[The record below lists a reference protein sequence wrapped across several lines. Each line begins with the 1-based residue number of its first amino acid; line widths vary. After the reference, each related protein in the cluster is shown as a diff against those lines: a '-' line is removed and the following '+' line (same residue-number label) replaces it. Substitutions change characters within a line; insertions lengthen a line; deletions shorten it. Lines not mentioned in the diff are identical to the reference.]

1 MLLASVDAVRTELTF
16 DDIPDI
22 EAIIEGALKS
32 AGRVIASRLNT
43 EFDYTARTDTFMVSP
58 TRQLSIPQ
66 GQVASNLAPPRAR
79 VGTGLF
85 SNSPLYTTEFSLN
98 HGFLVS
104 DSLADLTVK
113 SATMIP
119 HFGDADLESDL
130 RVFEGDSLDHTFTSL
145 EDGRVYV
152 QQVDV
157 RGLFVRIEY
166 IAGFTV
172 ASDGLY
178 DGVPGWLSRAA
189 MLMAEIMMDR
199 NSIIRRPEGAEG
211 QIEVLLHEYK
221 QIIDQHLRYHPGAV
235 KPLNR

>member
-22 EAIIEGALKS
+22 DAIIEGALKS
-32 AGRVIASRLNT
+32 AAHVIAARLNT
-43 EFDYTARTDTFMVSP
+43 NLDYTARVDTFMVNP
-58 TRQLSIPQ
+58 NRQLSIPLEQ
-66 GQVASNLAPPRAR
+66 APSNLAPPRAR

-85 SNSPLYTTEFSLN
+85 ANSPLYTTEFSLN
-98 HGFLVS
+98 HGFIVS
-104 DSLADLTVK
+104 TALADLTVK
-113 SATMIP
+113 SATLIG

-130 RVFEGDSLDHTFTSL
+130 RVFEGDSLDHTFASA

-157 RGLFVRIEY
+157 RGLFVQIGY
-166 IAGFTV
+166 TSGFTV

-178 DGVPGWLSRAA
+178 DDVPAWLSRAA

-199 NSIIRRPEGAEG
+199 NSVIRRPEGAEG
-211 QIEVLLHEYK
+211 QIEVLLREYNV
-221 QIIDQHLRYHPGAV
+221 IIDQHLRYHPGAV